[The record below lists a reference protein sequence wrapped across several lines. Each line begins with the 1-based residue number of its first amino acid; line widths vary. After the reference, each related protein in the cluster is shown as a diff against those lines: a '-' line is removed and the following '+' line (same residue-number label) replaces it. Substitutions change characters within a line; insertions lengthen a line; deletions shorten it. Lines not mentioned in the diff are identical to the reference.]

1 MYGVRGTIKNLVF
14 RALKSGK
21 VSVRDPE
28 EFAKVANDV
37 IPSIKTLYMPIE
49 DMLEESAEVVNAPS
63 PPSFPS
69 LSIPETLLVHKLVRE
84 ITKDNVPY
92 IKFSKLSRD
101 D

>member
-1 MYGVRGTIKNLVF
+1 MHGVRGTIKNLVF

-21 VSVRDPE
+21 VLVRDPE

-37 IPSIKTLYMPIE
+37 VPSIKTLYMPIE

-69 LSIPETLLVHKLVRE
+69 LSIPETLQVHKLVRE

-92 IKFSKLSRD
+92 IKFFKLSRD